1 VALRASELIA
11 CAIIFASCTAGTGGT
26 PTATP
31 SPASTASSPT
41 STASSGPRTCVSSS
55 EGPEVLCELE
65 AGSYVTEFMTPLITY
80 TVDTAGWGSL
90 DRGASPGNF
99 HLFPPGATLSGF
111 NEGTSDAITVLTSA
125 AAPGR
130 CTGEPSAETP
140 QTFAGLIDYLTKKAR
155 LVVSNRHPVSVGGWS
170 GTVMDLKM
178 AAGGD
183 GCVDGVYSDVMVG
196 VDPSHGAFG
205 VAEAQT
211 GARLY
216 LLHNPD
222 SPYPLAIQV
231 DDAAGGGS
239 DYADGAEWYGAAQAL
254 IDTFVFT
261 P

>member
-1 VALRASELIA
+1 MRRASALVA
-11 CAIIFASCTAGTGGT
+11 CAIVLASCTAGTGGP

-31 SPASTASSPT
+31 SPTSTASSPS
-41 STASSGPRTCVSSS
+41 STPSSGPRTCVSSS
-55 EGPEVLCELE
+55 VGEERLCHLE
-65 AGSYVTEFMTPLITY
+65 AGSYVTEFITPTLTY
-80 TVDTAGWGSL
+80 TVDTAGWASL
-90 DRGASPGNF
+90 NREASPGNF
-99 HLFPPGATLSGF
+99 HLFPPGAMLSGF
-111 NEGTSDAITVLTSA
+111 HEGTSDAITVLSA
-125 AAPGR
+125 VAAPGR
-130 CTGEPSAETP
+130 CTGEPSADEP

-155 LVVSNRHPVSVGGWS
+155 LVVTNRHSASVSGWS

-178 AAGGD
+178 VAGGD
-183 GCVDGVYSDVMVG
+183 GCADGIYSDVMVG

-205 VAEAQT
+205 VAEAQI

-239 DYADGAEWYGAAQAL
+239 DYADGEEWYGAAQAL